1 MTFLRITAFALV
13 LAGGS
18 AAQAQTTGAA
28 ITPVRD
34 TTALGQTK
42 PPSRAASPTSRNDPG
57 RRSQNQLNQD
67 KIVKG
72 VCIGCGPK

>member
-1 MTFLRITAFALV
+1 MTFLRVTAFALV
-13 LAGGS
+13 LAGAS
-18 AAQAQTTGAA
+18 AAQAQTIGAA

-42 PPSRAASPTSRNDPG
+42 PPSRSASPTSRNDPN

-67 KIVKG
+67 KIAKG
-72 VCIGCGPK
+72 ICIGCGPK

>member
-1 MTFLRITAFALV
+1 MTFLRITAFALI

-18 AAQAQTTGAA
+18 AAQAQTTGAS

-42 PPSRAASPTSRNDPG
+42 PPSRNASPTSRNDPG
-57 RRSQNQLNQD
+57 RRTQNQLNQD
-67 KIVKG
+67 TIARG
-72 VCIGCGPK
+72 ICIGCGPK